1 MSLLWHK
8 ADMPVALSNVCFRGN
23 SGHIGDSGALPM
35 TDEKRLFRKRRFQLG
50 PGPPKKSPAEA
61 GLKLQGQGCPLQGTK
76 TLSRS
81 PCVTIHSA
89 VAPALTQR
97 VVIERV
103 GVDMPARW
111 ASNYESPLALLEY
124 GGYCSGGA
132 ALNARRW
139 RRRFVPQ
146 RHENGFHNQSPW
158 FGRGDFPASS
168 RAACR
173 TTAPRDV
180 MAITKRA
187 YRPSLSR
194 DYAFTR
200 NDFCRMTIGA
210 LAVALGAFDA
220 KHVELAFDIAE
231 DEIGAGHGWPSVIAI
246 PRKKLSTE

>member
-1 MSLLWHK
+1 VLGTRCCSQLPHRTSDESQARLPCPTHGRTLRGIGVASRFKVSTSRPPQWGNKCQK
-8 ADMPVALSNVCFRGN
+8 ARSRPRQQKRGVLQHIRGN
-23 SGHIGDSGALPM
+23 SRHIGDSGALPM

-61 GLKLQGQGCPLQGTK
+61 GLKLQGQGCPLRGTK

-81 PCVTIHSA
+81 PCVTIHS
-89 VAPALTQR
+89 ALTQR

-139 RRRFVPQ
+139 RRRFPPH
-146 RHENGFHNQSPW
+146 RHENGLHDQSPW

-168 RAACR
+168 GEHAE
-173 TTAPRDV
+173 P
-180 MAITKRA
+180 
-187 YRPSLSR
+187 PP
-194 DYAFTR
+194 
-200 NDFCRMTIGA
+200 
-210 LAVALGAFDA
+210 LAM
-220 KHVELAFDIAE
+220 
-231 DEIGAGHGWPSVIAI
+231 
-246 PRKKLSTE
+246 

>member
-1 MSLLWHK
+1 MVDSLKVLDPKWPIRE

-139 RRRFVPQ
+139 RRRFPPH
-146 RHENGFHNQSPW
+146 RHENGLHDQSPW

-168 RAACR
+168 GEHAE
-173 TTAPRDV
+173 P
-180 MAITKRA
+180 
-187 YRPSLSR
+187 PP
-194 DYAFTR
+194 
-200 NDFCRMTIGA
+200 
-210 LAVALGAFDA
+210 LAM
-220 KHVELAFDIAE
+220 
-231 DEIGAGHGWPSVIAI
+231 
-246 PRKKLSTE
+246 